1 MLICPGKDIA
11 LRYSILTRIVG
22 QQKMD
27 KMNVKVTR
35 LKNHVNW
42 NKSIDNSDFP
52 FQQNLIVKAKKEL
65 ERFYKIKKN

>member
-1 MLICPGKDIA
+1 M
-11 LRYSILTRIVG
+11 V
-22 QQKMD
+22 